1 MALTKY
7 NFNSFDVTSAASK
20 ALGFNANA
28 NGFTTIDAGSM
39 VLIKTLPASSSA
51 NLSFVH
57 GSSDVV
63 LDSTYPVYR
72 FVFTN
77 CHPANNEQQLYMSG
91 SVDSGS
97 NFEATAKTTTCF
109 RAYHT
114 EGGSSGT
121 LAYYTGG
128 DRANSTSSQYLSVE
142 ASNENDHGV
151 SGTFTLFNPSST
163 TFVKHFI
170 STSNSVFN
178 DSSDTTMNFY
188 VGGYFNTT
196 SAINGI
202 RFRFNTG
209 NMDVGTI
216 KLYGIKDS

>member
-39 VLIKTLPASSSA
+39 VLIKTLTASSSA

-163 TFVKHFI
+163 TFVKDFI